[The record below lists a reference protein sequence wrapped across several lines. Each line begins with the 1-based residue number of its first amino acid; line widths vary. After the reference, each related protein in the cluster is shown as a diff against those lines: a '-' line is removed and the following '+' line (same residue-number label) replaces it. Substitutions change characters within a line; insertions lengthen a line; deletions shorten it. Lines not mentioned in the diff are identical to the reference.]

1 MLMHLPIQING
12 ETHQAHIDLDRTLL
26 SVLRDELGLTGTK
39 YGCGE
44 GRCGACTVLVDGN
57 PVQSCSITAGAVT
70 GSRIVTIEG
79 LDKDGTLHPL
89 QETFLEAGALQCGYC
104 TPGMIMSALA
114 LSHTNP
120 QPTAAEITHFM
131 QDHICRCGS
140 YQRIVAAIAN
150 FVQRA
155 AAQPAPTIPPAVPDA
170 SPFPGRNGQGQAA
183 EPPVDVMDEGILV
196 AYPCPDLAVRLY
208 GEGVAIPAPEAR
220 TLPEIGPWVHIDGDG
235 VITVYVGKA
244 EVGQNIRTAL
254 AQIIGEELR
263 VPAAAVR
270 VVMGDTARTPFD
282 IGTFGSRTTPIT
294 GAQVWRVGATTRELL
309 LDLAAANWQ
318 VARDTLHIED
328 GAISHP
334 PSGQVAAYGQLA
346 RDRYILRIA
355 GDSVA
360 VTPPE
365 AWTTVGQSLPKTDGR
380 AFVTGQHQFATDV
393 RLPGML
399 YGKIL
404 RPPAF
409 QATLDRFDANAAA
422 AMAGVTVVREG
433 DFVGV
438 TAADELAATRAI
450 EAIRASWQTTLQ
462 VSQPELFDYLKANPA
477 NPAAAVGRQ
486 MPYQRIEGA
495 LSEGLSTAD
504 LTRQQRYT
512 VDYIAHVPL
521 EPRAAVAQWTE
532 DRLTVWTGTQRP
544 YGVRSELAV
553 AFAMPEDH
561 VRVIVPDTGAGY
573 GGKHAGD
580 AAIEAAR
587 LARAVGK
594 PVKIV
599 WTRQEEF
606 TWAYFRP
613 AGLIEIT
620 SGVDKEGYL
629 TALEMHNYNSGAA
642 GIDTLYTVP
651 HRHIEFHPA
660 DSPLRQGAYRAL
672 SSTANHFARETHMD
686 ELAHELGIEP
696 LEFRRRNLV
705 DPRMR
710 AVLAAAAEA
719 FGWGKTMPAP
729 HHGYGI
735 AGGTEKGS
743 YVAAC
748 AEVYVNPANGQPKVL
763 RVVEAFDGGA
773 ILNPDNIR
781 IQIEGA
787 VVQGLGGALFESIK
801 FANGRVLNPSF
812 AGYRVPR
819 FGDMPVIE
827 TVLLDRKDTPSA
839 GAGET
844 PIIAIAPAVGNAI
857 FQATGVRLRSLPLAP
872 HGVQV

>member
-1 MLMHLPIQING
+1 MLMHLPIQVNG
-12 ETHQAHIDLDRTLL
+12 ERHPTQIDPDRTLL
-26 SVLRDELGLTGTK
+26 SVLRDDLGLTGTK

-57 PVQSCSITAGAVT
+57 PVQSCRITAGAVA
-70 GSRIVTIEG
+70 GSRILTIEG
-79 LDKDGTLHPL
+79 LAKDGTLHQI
-89 QETFLEAGALQCGYC
+89 QEAFLEAGALQCGYC

-114 LSHTNP
+114 LSQTNP
-120 QPTAAEITHFM
+120 QPTAAEIAHFM

-140 YQRIVAAIAN
+140 YQRIVAAISN
-150 FVQRA
+150 FVRGTV
-155 AAQPAPTIPPAVPDA
+155 AQPTVPDN
-170 SPFPGRNGQGQAA
+170 SPIAGQDAGS
-183 EPPVDVMDEGILV
+183 PVDALDEGIFV
-196 AYPCPDLAVRLY
+196 AYPCPDLAIRLY
-208 GEGVAIPAPEAR
+208 GEGVEAPAPEER

-235 VITVYVGKA
+235 IITVHVGKA
-244 EVGQNIRTAL
+244 EVGQNIRTSL
-254 AQIIGEELR
+254 AQIVGEELR
-263 VPAAAVR
+263 VPAESVR
-270 VVMGDTARTPFD
+270 VVMGDTGRTPFD

-294 GAQVWRVGATTRELL
+294 GPQVWRAGATTRELL
-309 LDLAAANWQ
+309 LDLAAANWN
-318 VARDTLHIED
+318 VARDTLTLEN
-328 GAISHP
+328 GTVSHP
-334 PSGQVAAYGQLA
+334 ESGRVAAYGQLA

-355 GDSVA
+355 DDSQP
-360 VTPPE
+360 VTPPA
-365 AWTTVGQSLPKTDGR
+365 AWTTAGQSVPKTDGR
-380 AFVTGQHQFATDV
+380 AFVTGEHQFATDI

-409 QATLDRFDANAAA
+409 QATLDRFDADAAEA
-422 AMAGVTVVREG
+422 LEGVTVVREG

-438 TAADELAATRAI
+438 TAPDELRAERAL
-450 EAIRASWQTTLQ
+450 EAIRASWRTILQ

-477 NPAAAVGRQ
+477 EAVGRQ
-486 MPYQRIEGA
+486 LPYLRVEG
-495 LSEGLSTAD
+495 SVNEGLSNAHV
-504 LTRQQRYT
+504 TRQQNYT

-521 EPRAAVAQWTE
+521 EPRAAVALWRE
-532 DRLTVWTGTQRP
+532 NRLTVWTGTQRP
-544 YGVRSELAV
+544 YGVRAELAT
-553 AFAMPEDH
+553 AFAMPEEH

-580 AAIEAAR
+580 AALEAAR
-587 LARAVGK
+587 LAKVVDK

-613 AGLIEIT
+613 AGLIEIS
-620 SGVDKEGYL
+620 SGVDKEGRL
-629 TALEMHNYNSGAA
+629 TALEMHNYNSGGA

-651 HRHIEFHPA
+651 NRHIESHPA
-660 DSPLRQGAYRAL
+660 ESPLRQGAYRAL

-686 ELAHELGIEP
+686 ELAYELGIDP
-696 LEFRRRNLV
+696 LEFRLRNLA
-705 DPRMR
+705 DPRMIS
-710 AVLAAAAEA
+710 VLSAAAEA
-719 FGWGKTMPAP
+719 FGWGTKTPAP

-763 RVVEAFDGGA
+763 RVVEAFDSGT
-773 ILNPDNIR
+773 ILNPDNVR

-801 FANGRVLNPSF
+801 FANGRVLNPNF

-827 TVLLDRKDTPSA
+827 TVLIDRKDTPSV

-844 PIIAIAPAVGNAI
+844 PIIAIAPAVGSAI